1 MPQGMAMVQIEFFV
15 EDASEVYRWAEDN
28 ELMHLC
34 PGRHPFADRVTSVHE
49 ILPGKVGVTIAGSD
63 TSALLYNERKTLAAM
78 LSELDMLWPL
88 RATTQIQLTQPI
100 DRSAHGVWSNHV
112 LYSMPTEGVAVAKIV
127 NGTPHLPADVLF
139 RIQWD
144 PDVKRLVKRFVA
156 IYKQFEELDNQ
167 CRSRDMQLALQLN
180 DENEIARSIRG
191 SL

>member
-1 MPQGMAMVQIEFFV
+1 MPQGLAIVQIDFFT
-15 EDASEVYRWAEDN
+15 EDASEVYHWAEKN

-49 ILPGKVGVTIAGSD
+49 ILPGKVGVTIAGAD
-63 TSALLYNERKTLAAM
+63 ASALLYNKRKTLAAM
-78 LSELDMLWPL
+78 LSELDMSWPL

-112 LYSMPTEGVAVAKIV
+112 LYSTPTEGVAVAKLV

-156 IYKQFEELDNQ
+156 IYKQFEELDNE
-167 CRSRDMQLALQLN
+167 CRSRDVKLALEQN
-180 DENEIARSIRG
+180 VAEEITRSIQG
-191 SL
+191 